1 MKKYRF
7 LILCLAAVVLIAA
20 GAVQKRTYLGN
31 IREKPIYLY
40 EITYTVEVTDLED
53 YKADALKQGTALYLE
68 DNTIMGTVETVETVP
83 AVSGAED
90 CYDLTLV
97 VSGIG
102 GKMENSDALEY
113 DLRENNLLT
122 FVTRYLT
129 FEGTVTHVKE
139 ADV

>member
-7 LILCLAAVVLIAA
+7 LILCLAAAVLIAA
-20 GAVQKRTYLGN
+20 GAVQKRTHLAN

-53 YKADALKQGTALYLE
+53 YKVDALKQGTALYLE
-68 DNTIMGTVETVETVP
+68 DSTIMGTVETVETAP
-83 AVSGAED
+83 AGSGAED

-129 FEGTVTHVKE
+129 FEGTVTHVRE